1 MAETMAKAEVL
12 NESLAKTIT
21 DVGAWREQ
29 SLNLLEN
36 QSDILAKQGDEESM
50 VVALDDSLK
59 SLLDMSE
66 NLVAQSKGNK
76 DSAESVYQTF
86 DDLEK
91 DAKSIQL
98 SGVTLVE
105 NAGKLLGDMT
115 EKVSDDKNFA
125 KNFAG
130 VLANSRIGDRPN
142 EDLLTFLSNPVQTKR
157 DGQIITT
164 VEETFHPYFMVL
176 ICFIVALFT
185 AYVLSN
191 YERKRLSRDTF
202 ETERALWSGNLPL
215 TLLTV
220 GIGLVEG
227 LVISLLSGYFLH
239 MSQSYFIQWVG
250 LVMLI
255 MLSMTVVATYLLR
268 QLKMVG
274 MFILLTLFS
283 MYLFFADALGLYFDQ
298 VSVAAKLKEF
308 SPLQHIE
315 QVLTAFSKGN
325 ELNVWVIISLIAAVI
340 LGIIANLFVINKST
354 GNREVENPET
364 IKAS

>member
-1 MAETMAKAEVL
+1 MI
-12 NESLAKTIT
+12 KTL
-21 DVGAWREQ
+21 R
-29 SLNLLEN
+29 
-36 QSDILAKQGDEESM
+36 
-50 VVALDDSLK
+50 
-59 SLLDMSE
+59 
-66 NLVAQSKGNK
+66 
-76 DSAESVYQTF
+76 
-86 DDLEK
+86 
-91 DAKSIQL
+91 
-98 SGVTLVE
+98 
-105 NAGKLLGDMT
+105 
-115 EKVSDDKNFA
+115 

-142 EDLLTFLSNPVQTKR
+142 EDLLTFLSNPVQTKN
-157 DGQIITT
+157 GQVIAI
-164 VEETFHPYFMVL
+164 EESFHPYFMVL
-176 ICFIVALFT
+176 ICFIIALFT

-202 ETERALWSGNLPL
+202 ETERALWSTNLPL

-220 GIGLVEG
+220 GVGLVEG
-227 LVISLLSGYFLH
+227 LLISLLSGYFLD
-239 MSQSYFIQWVG
+239 MSQSHFIQWIG

-283 MYLFFADALGLYFDQ
+283 MYLFFADALGLHFDKL
-298 VSVAAKLKEF
+298 SAAAKVKEF

-315 QVLTAFSKGN
+315 QLLTAFSKGN
-325 ELNVWVIISLIAAVI
+325 DLNIWIIISLIAAVI
-340 LGIIANLFVINKST
+340 LGIIANLFVINKFT